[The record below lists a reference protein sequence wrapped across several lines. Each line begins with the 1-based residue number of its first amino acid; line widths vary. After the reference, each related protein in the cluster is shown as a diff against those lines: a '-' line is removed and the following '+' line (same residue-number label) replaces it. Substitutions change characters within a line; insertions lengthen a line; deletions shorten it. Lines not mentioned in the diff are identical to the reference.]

1 MRGPVQNKPGAEGC
15 GRPGCA
21 AFPMERFME
30 KTEQVVLCGANSYEQ
45 KYFFNPDFKK
55 LPQSVQDELHIIC
68 VLFTEE
74 AGGIFTILFE
84 PDGGVTLKTEA
95 AEEDYLYDEVS
106 AGLLLG
112 EIRRK
117 RKELLESLSLYY
129 RAAVLKENVGDLLDE
144 D

>member
-1 MRGPVQNKPGAEGC
+1 MCETGKE
-15 GRPGCA
+15 
-21 AFPMERFME
+21 ERMKE
-30 KTEQVVLCGANSYEQ
+30 TGQVVLCGANSYEQ
-45 KYFFNPDFKK
+45 KYFFNPDFKM

-84 PDGGVTLKTEA
+84 PDGGVSLETQA

-129 RAAVLKENVGDLLDE
+129 RAAVLKEDVGDLLE
-144 D
+144 DGGNE